1 MRRIERN
8 VSKTQRMA
16 KDKIKG
22 ELRKI

>member
-8 VSKTQRMA
+8 VCKTQRMA